1 MRRKLERLALLS
13 VLDESPWR
21 VALVLVVAEFRG
33 LGGRWVC
40 RVFSVAATTR
50 PRSEPATLRG
60 ARGCCMAR
68 INSENPLCE
77 ALCEFSNTRLLPMD
91 IHPRVVSFRP
101 LREVTDGGGCNLVIA
116 TRMIKL
122 HAAVGAFAMHAA
134 KWWHTHSH
142 VVPYKV
148 RHSE

>member
-1 MRRKLERLALLS
+1 MSFFNSFLLRFPDFCAFRTKVWKPQKREIRVCGLFGRIKLERLALLS

-60 ARGCCMAR
+60 AQGCCMAR
-68 INSENPLCE
+68 INSGNP
-77 ALCEFSNTRLLPMD
+77 FSEPLSWIQD
-91 IHPRVVSFRP
+91 IKSAAHGYILVSCHSVRSE
-101 LREVTDGGGCNLVIA
+101 RSRTEVNVI
-116 TRMIKL
+116 
-122 HAAVGAFAMHAA
+122 
-134 KWWHTHSH
+134 W
-142 VVPYKV
+142 
-148 RHSE
+148 

>member
-1 MRRKLERLALLS
+1 
-13 VLDESPWR
+13 
-21 VALVLVVAEFRG
+21 
-33 LGGRWVC
+33 
-40 RVFSVAATTR
+40 
-50 PRSEPATLRG
+50 
-60 ARGCCMAR
+60 MAR
-68 INSENPLCE
+68 INSENPLGE
-77 ALCEFSNTRLLPMD
+77 APEFIYDIRVLFMD
-91 IHPRVVSFRP
+91 IHPRVGSFRP

-122 HAAVGAFAMHAA
+122 HAAVEAFAMHAA